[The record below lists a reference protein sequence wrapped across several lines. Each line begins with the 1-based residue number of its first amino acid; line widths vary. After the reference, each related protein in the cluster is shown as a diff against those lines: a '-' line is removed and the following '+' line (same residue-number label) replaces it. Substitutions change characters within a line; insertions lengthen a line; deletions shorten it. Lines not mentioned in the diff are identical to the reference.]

1 MKRKIMALL
10 LIFSM
15 MCNMLLPGG
24 TLMVAS
30 ANEIELI
37 CEQAEHSHGEDCYT
51 YGEEIICGLE
61 EFAGHTHGV
70 DCYDAKTELTC
81 GLEETAGHA
90 HDDGCY
96 AWSQEMICGSTEEGH
111 EHDDSCY
118 EDVQGELTCT
128 EEETEGHQHGEDCYT
143 ITETLICGETE
154 VNGHKHDDTCLYDKQ
169 ISCTVEESEG
179 HTHSNA
185 CRAATLVCDIAEHTH
200 SAECYKQSDASEPV
214 IPEAPAEPADGKGT
228 PDGEFIT
235 LDFLP
240 AGLIAESESMTDT
253 TAIITANPVTLYKS
267 LDNGAEGIEV
277 TVESGTVIDLIT
289 KYTFATDTGSLIFY
303 RYDYYGTNEALND
316 AALSEHSGY
325 VFVYSGDISIQ
336 GTDNTG
342 NSGSIDT
349 PAETEKTDVVTGV
362 VVSAELPEDVTLTV
376 TQKTLEESG
385 LDTTAYPVSGASLFY
400 DVTLYQNSAE
410 YQPENGITVTF
421 PEAAITGSGLGVGDS
436 YNVYHIHDGIVDMT
450 GPFTYDGGDI
460 SAEFENLSVVGIAE
474 TSTAIDLVDQ
484 HGEGTV
490 AYLDEEIAL
499 TINSDSV
506 TLYDGYESN
515 VYTVEVTGASGIEVE
530 AYAKVTFADGFV
542 LYQYAYYGDDSDF
555 TTVANTYQFIAVTDT
570 VESGGQEI
578 PGIGAG
584 EFVDDEFGVSLAG
597 NLPTG
602 GKVEV
607 TPGAPVPDYLIENSQ
622 MQTVGT
628 MALDITPYDADGNE
642 WQPGDKPVTVSIA
655 DVYDPENSDAVV
667 YVYHILDYA
676 GAIVDSDGNIKDGV
690 LLSYDE
696 EMIETYNDEAA
707 LAKTALGLDEPVV
720 AYEVFST
727 HNGLVTLND
736 DGSIS
741 FDMDS
746 FSKVTVLT
754 GTMGYYLVIFPGSS
768 GTITVPTT
776 DNITVTNRTG
786 GINAT
791 TSSSWKESTV
801 TVTADESLAEGVYTL
816 SLDWGNNTAD
826 VSVIVTNSDDVS
838 PLYLYGLIPGAN
850 SSDTSNGAADKI
862 WFSLGIGAIV
872 GAGKPDNSQTITYG
886 EASEKYTLLLPSYYP
901 DLSMGGDS
909 YSYSSSPTNDQYKYM
924 IDWWRLVEAAAGANV
939 GNNNYIQ
946 EVNSNIKTWHLD
958 AILRFNETS
967 YFSVYFK
974 VLGLSA
980 DNTWDIYDVVPSG
993 YDSWYTQR
1001 VKNGTNESSLR
1012 VPGKD
1017 NNDLPVKEGYT
1028 FSGWHKDEAC
1038 TQKAM
1043 FESTVT
1049 QNTTYYGKFVRNT
1062 IDLTIT
1068 KTGVNET
1075 LDPNQSFIFTVT
1087 GSDGF
1092 TMDVVINGNG
1102 SVTIKDL
1109 PADQTYTVTENTD
1122 WSCRYTPVD
1131 DGNQKQN
1138 SQTVNLS
1145 AGANGTVTFNNM
1157 RDEDKWLSGDCYCKN
1172 WWDSTNVLVTKR
1184 KVSN

>member
-37 CEQAEHSHGEDCYT
+37 CEQAEHSHGENCYT

-96 AWSQEMICGSTEEGH
+96 AWSQKMICGSTEEGH

-542 LYQYAYYGDDSDF
+542 LYKYAYYGDDSDF

-578 PGIGAG
+578 PGIDAG

-690 LLSYDE
+690 MLSYDE

-746 FSKVTVLT
+746 FSKVTVQSGGSAYWYIARGASDTLT
-754 GTMGYYLVIFPGSS
+754 INNYYEPSITNKSGYDYAGITIS
-768 GTITVPTT
+768 GNNVSVADNALIGHYPLTVSWGWS
-776 DNITVTNRTG
+776 NSATVNL
-786 GINAT
+786 IVLDSAN
-791 TSSSWKESTV
+791 SYPVWI
-801 TVTADESLAEGVYTL
+801 YTL
-816 SLDWGNNTAD
+816 LPGMSINDTSTPNEKWNGMGIGSISGVDAPTSYSIGYRLLEGNNTILSTDDDIDITLPASFPD
-826 VSVIVTNSDDVS
+826 ITVDGNSYKYAAPGSRNENAAGYYTIDWMQLVVSN
-838 PLYLYGLIPGAN
+838 GAN
-850 SSDTSNGAADKI
+850 S
-862 WFSLGIGAIV
+862 
-872 GAGKPDNSQTITYG
+872 
-886 EASEKYTLLLPSYYP
+886 
-901 DLSMGGDS
+901 
-909 YSYSSSPTNDQYKYM
+909 
-924 IDWWRLVEAAAGANV
+924 
-939 GNNNYIQ
+939 GNNNY
-946 EVNSNIKTWHLD
+946 NPTAPAGNGTTNDYNTFHLD
-958 AILRFNETS
+958 GQLILNVTNK
-967 YFSVYFK
+967 YTVMFK
-974 VLGLSA
+974 IQNPGSQDFVA
-980 DNTWDIYDVVPSG
+980 
-993 YDSWYTQR
+993 
-1001 VKNGTNESSLR
+1001 
-1012 VPGKD
+1012 VPGYTFVLAEGTAESVISKPT
-1017 NNDLPVKEGYT
+1017 PVIYEGYT
-1028 FSGWHKDEAC
+1028 FDGWYTDEDCKSKTEFKGNISG
-1038 TQKAM
+1038 
-1043 FESTVT
+1043 
-1049 QNTTYYGKFVRNT
+1049 NTIYYGKYVSNVPAT
-1062 IDLTIT
+1062 ADLTIT
-1068 KTGVNET
+1068 KQADSGVT
-1075 LDPNQSFIFTVT
+1075 FDPGEAFIFTV
-1087 GSDGF
+1087 SDEEKNVV
-1092 TMDVVINGNG
+1092 TQVVIHGAG

-1109 PADQTYTVTENTD
+1109 PLGEYTVTEDTN
-1122 WSCRYTPVD
+1122 WSWRYTTTNGGAVTVD
-1131 DGNQKQN
+1131 ADGGAINF
-1138 SQTVNLS
+1138 VN
-1145 AGANGTVTFNNM
+1145 T
-1157 RDEDKWLSGDCYCKN
+1157 RDNDYWLSGDCYAEN
-1172 WWDSTNVLVTKR
+1172 WWSTNGLKRRNGSNVVTD
-1184 KVSN
+1184 